1 MVKKKINVTFYEGY
15 GKYAEEIAVVELTL
29 DPDGKASIN
38 ASDIPSG
45 SLPWLGY
52 EKKNYMPAYYD
63 GYDDKYE
70 VEPDY
75 WYMDNGEFK
84 LFDETVSLTENTNV
98 YWMYREISVNALGV
112 AVVVRYNEDAK
123 MLDSVK
129 SFLDK
134 AIPLLQT
141 AKEAGEANYEELTST
156 MLGILES
163 ADLID
168 EDKFI
173 KTIKSSLAYVN
184 ALEESDVQSVNNI
197 INVDGEFEVIA
208 GNLELLK
215 KICNELKTI
224 TFDKV
229 LAENSESDISVMIPL
244 AGYDACESIFESIRN
259 GYCEKLEA
267 LITDVEKGT
276 VSGGLIPATLTM
288 IFDPVED
295 ILMPIFNEAEEK
307 VISEFEE
314 SIRYSENS
322 YLQYVTEDIDVFAEL
337 LTKVDNGTD
346 NRTGYRLKDLIT
358 CLKYI
363 MKLIIATDDA
373 VCWYEGYDDVTKEA
387 AFGAA
392 LSKIRMGYSMI
403 SDRLSEVDANDNIPS
418 AIEFTLESFQMISDI
433 FESAIRILGDEETIQ
448 SEFKTFIDSGKLD
461 DFKNGSI
468 GQNVKTEDIDDI
480 VSIIENIAE
489 NGIDTYRVETSK
501 ETDIDKYS
509 VDIGG
514 RTFSV
519 SRYFIF

>member
-1 MVKKKINVTFYEGY
+1 
-15 GKYAEEIAVVELTL
+15 
-29 DPDGKASIN
+29 
-38 ASDIPSG
+38 
-45 SLPWLGY
+45 
-52 EKKNYMPAYYD
+52 
-63 GYDDKYE
+63 
-70 VEPDY
+70 
-75 WYMDNGEFK
+75 
-84 LFDETVSLTENTNV
+84 
-98 YWMYREISVNALGV
+98 
-112 AVVVRYNEDAK
+112 
-123 MLDSVK
+123 
-129 SFLDK
+129 
-134 AIPLLQT
+134 
-141 AKEAGEANYEELTST
+141 
-156 MLGILES
+156 
-163 ADLID
+163 
-168 EDKFI
+168 
-173 KTIKSSLAYVN
+173 
-184 ALEESDVQSVNNI
+184 
-197 INVDGEFEVIA
+197 
-208 GNLELLK
+208 
-215 KICNELKTI
+215 
-224 TFDKV
+224 
-229 LAENSESDISVMIPL
+229 
-244 AGYDACESIFESIRN
+244 
-259 GYCEKLEA
+259 
-267 LITDVEKGT
+267 
-276 VSGGLIPATLTM
+276 M

-373 VCWYEGYDDVTKEA
+373 VCWYEGYDDVTKEV

-403 SDRLSEVDANDNIPS
+403 SDRLSEVDANDNIPT